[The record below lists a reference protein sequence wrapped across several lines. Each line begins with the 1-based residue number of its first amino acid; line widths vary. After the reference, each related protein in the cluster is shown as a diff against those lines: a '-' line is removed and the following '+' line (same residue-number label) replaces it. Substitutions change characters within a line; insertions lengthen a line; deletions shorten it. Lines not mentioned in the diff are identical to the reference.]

1 MSQASGLA
9 ARFHCLADF
18 EPAACERLPH
28 AVYEFVAGAAGDE
41 LTMSDNKA
49 AFDRL
54 KLRPRVL
61 RDVSTIATSVTLFG
75 DTLVH
80 PILLAPTSFQRMTHP
95 EGEVATARGAGEAR
109 AVFVLSTTGTA
120 SIEECVA
127 ASAAPVWFLLYWQ
140 SDRGFNREL
149 VARVMASGARA
160 LCLTVDTPAL
170 GDRRR
175 QARAGF
181 EVPADLTTPHFH
193 DRNTGLRRAG
203 SGQRTVLTWQDVEWL
218 RSLTSLP
225 LVLKGILDPDDAAQA
240 VETGADG
247 IVVSNHGARNI
258 DTLPATVEA
267 LPAIAARVDGRVPV
281 IIDGGIRRGTDVLK
295 SLALGASAIMIG
307 RPYLYALAVGG
318 AEGVS
323 HCIGA
328 PPGTRD
334 GHGVDRPGLDR
345 RDRSIADLVTIGLT
359 GIPIDPTIFSPPKG
373 HTPSTAKRFRWYG
386 AAGEKGAPSSPEATT
401 ERPQC
406 RG

>member
-1 MSQASGLA
+1 M
-9 ARFHCLADF
+9 D
-18 EPAACERLPH
+18 
-28 AVYEFVAGAAGDE
+28 
-41 LTMSDNKA
+41 
-49 AFDRL
+49 
-54 KLRPRVL
+54 
-61 RDVSTIATSVTLFG
+61 
-75 DTLVH
+75 
-80 PILLAPTSFQRMTHP
+80 P

-109 AVFVLSTTGTA
+109 AIFVLSTTGTA

-160 LCLTVDTPAL
+160 LCLTVDTPTL

-203 SGQRTVLTWQDVEWL
+203 SGQRTVLTWRDVEWL

-225 LVLKGILDPDDAAQA
+225 LILKGILDPDDAAQA

-267 LPAIAARVDGRVPV
+267 LPAIAARVDHRVPV

-323 HCIGA
+323 HC
-328 PPGTRD
+328 
-334 GHGVDRPGLDR
+334 VGLLR
-345 RDRSIADLVTIGLT
+345 RELEMAMALTGRASIEEIDRSLI
-359 GIPIDPTIFSPPKG
+359 
-373 HTPSTAKRFRWYG
+373 W
-386 AAGEKGAPSSPEATT
+386 
-401 ERPQC
+401 
-406 RG
+406 

>member
-1 MSQASGLA
+1 
-9 ARFHCLADF
+9 
-18 EPAACERLPH
+18 
-28 AVYEFVAGAAGDE
+28 
-41 LTMSDNKA
+41 
-49 AFDRL
+49 
-54 KLRPRVL
+54 
-61 RDVSTIATSVTLFG
+61 
-75 DTLVH
+75 
-80 PILLAPTSFQRMTHP
+80 
-95 EGEVATARGAGEAR
+95 
-109 AVFVLSTTGTA
+109 
-120 SIEECVA
+120 
-127 ASAAPVWFLLYWQ
+127 
-140 SDRGFNREL
+140 
-149 VARVMASGARA
+149 MASGARA
-160 LCLTVDTPAL
+160 LCLTVDTPTL

-193 DRNTGLRRAG
+193 DRNKGLRRAG

-323 HCIGA
+323 HCIG
-328 PPGTRD
+328 
-334 GHGVDRPGLDR
+334 LLR
-345 RDRSIADLVTIGLT
+345 RELEMAMALTGRASIEEIDRSLI
-359 GIPIDPTIFSPPKG
+359 
-373 HTPSTAKRFRWYG
+373 W
-386 AAGEKGAPSSPEATT
+386 
-401 ERPQC
+401 
-406 RG
+406 